1 MKEHAA
7 WDEVDLSAVG
17 SLLADPARSAILIA
31 LMGGISLPPSE
42 LAARAGVS
50 ASTATFHLAKLMAAG
65 WVVAERCGRHRY
77 YRLASAEVAE
87 LIEDLARHIP
97 PARVTSLRAFRARDE
112 LRFARS
118 CYSHLAGLL
127 GVTVTGAFLEQGFIR
142 LAEGTFVL
150 TLLGRDTLTRRGVE
164 LPASR
169 VSGRKLARPCVDWTE
184 RRSHLAGALGTA
196 LLDHLLDVN
205 ALERG
210 PAKRS
215 LRLTRTG
222 HDLLDEW
229 AIPRPPADQ
238 ATA

>member
-7 WDEVDLSAVG
+7 WDEVDISAVG
-17 SLLADPARSAILIA
+17 SLLADPARAAILIA
-31 LMGGISLPPSE
+31 LMGGVSLPPSE

-50 ASTATFHLAKLMAAG
+50 ASTATFHLTKLMAAG
-65 WVVAERCGRHRY
+65 WVAAERCGRHRY

-87 LIEDLARHIP
+87 LIEDLARHVP
-97 PARVTSLRAFRARDE
+97 PARVTSLRAFRARGE

-127 GVTVTGAFLEQGFIR
+127 GVTVTDAFVEQGFIQP
-142 LAEGTFVL
+142 AEGTFVL
-150 TLLGRDTLTRRGVE
+150 TLPGRDTLTRRGVR
-164 LPASR
+164 LPVSR

-184 RRSHLAGALGTA
+184 RRPHLAGALGTA

-215 LRLTRTG
+215 LRLTRIG

>member
-7 WDEVDLSAVG
+7 WDEVDISAVG

-50 ASTATFHLAKLMAAG
+50 ASTATFHLTKLMAAE

-87 LIEDLARHIP
+87 LMEDLARHIP

-127 GVTVTGAFLEQGFIR
+127 GVTVTDAFLEQGLIQR
-142 LAEGTFVL
+142 AEGMFVL
-150 TLLGRDTLTRRGVE
+150 TLLGRDMLTRRGVR

-184 RRSHLAGALGTA
+184 RRPHLAGALGTA

-215 LRLTRTG
+215 LRLTHAG